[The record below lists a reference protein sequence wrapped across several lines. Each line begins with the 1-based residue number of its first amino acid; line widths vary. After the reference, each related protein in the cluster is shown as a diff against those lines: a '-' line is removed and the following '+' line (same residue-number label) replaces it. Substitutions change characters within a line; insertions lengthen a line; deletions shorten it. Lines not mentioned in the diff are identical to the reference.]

1 MDSADERP
9 EGPMDPDNKAR
20 GSSSGPSPD
29 GFGARVRNALA
40 WRYGSQVIAQII
52 TWGSTLLVVRL
63 LDPSDYGL
71 FAMSQVVL
79 AALAFLNGWG
89 FANSLIQQ
97 DSIGKRDIGQAFALL
112 LVLNF
117 GLAAAQIL
125 IAPYAALYYSEPLIE
140 DMLYIQALLFLT
152 TPFIALPSA
161 LLSRELS
168 FRTQAIANMIASI
181 AGAVTALAMAWYGY
195 GVWAL
200 VWAPIVAFTVRA
212 VGVTIAAWPLAMPV
226 FDLKGAG
233 AMVSYGGA
241 MTLCQLL
248 WIVQSQ
254 SDIFIAG
261 RTFEP
266 YDLGLYAEALFLT
279 LIVTGRFL
287 PPLNEVAF
295 PAYSELHK
303 AGHSLA
309 PYFLRSM
316 RSVAIITGPIYI
328 GLSLTAPEAIAT
340 LFGEKWMPMVPIVAG
355 LALVM
360 PLRSLEIIC
369 TPATNATGRPRIYV
383 YTSLVGAV
391 LFTAGFLVGVEYGA
405 MGLVH
410 AWWFASPLLLAFT
423 LALTLP
429 VAGVSAWEWF
439 KSIWP
444 AIVGCAAM
452 AVAVIGLRA
461 ILPDWA
467 APLRL
472 AALGATG
479 ATTYAAVIWFG
490 WRSVVHDSWAMIRR
504 RPASAPKPGGRIQTT
519 AG

>member
-1 MDSADERP
+1 MHSADERP
-9 EGPMDPDNKAR
+9 EGPVNTDGKAQA
-20 GSSSGPSPD
+20 STGPAPD
-29 GFGARVRNALA
+29 GFGARVRDALA

-97 DSIGKRDIGQAFALL
+97 ESIGKRDIGQAFAML

-140 DMLYIQALLFLT
+140 DMLHIQALLFLT

-168 FRTQAIANMIASI
+168 FRTQAIANMIAAI
-181 AGAVTALAMAWYGY
+181 AGAITALVMAWYGF

-200 VWAPIVAFTVRA
+200 VWAPIVSFAVRA
-212 VGVTIAAWPLAMPV
+212 VALTIGAWPLTLPV
-226 FDLKGAG
+226 FDLRGAG

-241 MTLCQLL
+241 MTLCQML

-316 RSVAIITGPIYI
+316 RSVAIVTGPIYI
-328 GLSLTAPEAIAT
+328 GLALTAPEAIAT
-340 LFGEKWMPMVPIVAG
+340 LFGEKWLPMVPIVAS
-355 LALVM
+355 LALIM
-360 PLRSLEIIC
+360 PFRSLEIIC

-383 YTSLVGAV
+383 YTSLAGAV

-410 AWWFASPLLLAFT
+410 AWWVASPLLLAFT

-429 VAGVSAWEWF
+429 VVGVTVWEWG
-439 KSIWP
+439 KAIWP
-444 AIVGCAAM
+444 AIVACAAM
-452 AVAVIGLRA
+452 AAAVSGLRM
-461 ILPDWA
+461 ILPDWP
-467 APLRL
+467 APLGL
-472 AALGATG
+472 AALAATG
-479 ATTYAAVIWFG
+479 AATYAAVIWFG
-490 WRSVVHDSWAMIRR
+490 WRGVVHESWAMIRQ
-504 RPASAPKPGGRIQTT
+504 RPASGPQPGGRMQTT

>member
-1 MDSADERP
+1 MTGSDQRSGGKRDQAGQAPDPAGQAP
-9 EGPMDPDNKAR
+9 EG
-20 GSSSGPSPD
+20 
-29 GFGARVRNALA
+29 FGGRVRNALA
-40 WRYGSQVIAQII
+40 WRYGSQIVAQII

-97 DSIGKRDIGQAFALL
+97 ETIGKRDIGQAFALL
-112 LVLNF
+112 LALNF
-117 GLAAAQIL
+117 GLAAIQFL
-125 IAPYAALYYSEPLIE
+125 IAPYAALYYREPLIE
-140 DMLYIQALLFLT
+140 DMLHIQALLFLT

-168 FRTQAIANMIASI
+168 FRSQAIANIIASVT
-181 AGAVTALAMAWYGY
+181 GAITALAMAWYGY

-212 VGVTIAAWPLAMPV
+212 IGVTIAAWPLTMPV
-226 FDLKGAG
+226 FDFKGAG

-241 MTLCQLL
+241 MTLCQML

-261 RTFEP
+261 RIFEP
-266 YDLGLYAEALFLT
+266 YELGLYAEALFLT

-303 AGHSLA
+303 AGLSLA
-309 PYFLRSM
+309 PYFLRSV
-316 RSVAIITGPIYI
+316 RTVAILTAPIHI
-328 GLSLTAPEAIAT
+328 GLALTAPEAIAT
-340 LFGEKWMPMVPIVAG
+340 LFGAKWLPMAPIVSG
-355 LALVM
+355 LALIM

-369 TPATNATGRPRIYV
+369 APATNATGRARIDV
-383 YTSLVGAV
+383 YASIVGAV
-391 LFTAGFLVGVEYGA
+391 VFATGFYVGVEYGA

-410 AWWFASPLLLAFT
+410 AWWVAAPLLLAFT

-429 VAGVSAWEWF
+429 IAGVGAFAWV
-439 KSIWP
+439 KAIWP
-444 AIVGCAAM
+444 AIVGCTAM
-452 AVAVIGLRA
+452 AMVVLALKMV
-461 ILPDWA
+461 LPDWP

-472 AALGATG
+472 AAMAATG
-479 ATTYAAVIWFG
+479 GLTYAVVIWLG
-490 WRSVVHDSWAMIRR
+490 WRSTVYESWAMIRR
-504 RPASAPKPGGRIQTT
+504 RPSFVPMPGDQIQTT

>member
-1 MDSADERP
+1 MDGTNPRPSGARHEDRRSPDPAGPAP
-9 EGPMDPDNKAR
+9 EGFAT
-20 GSSSGPSPD
+20 
-29 GFGARVRNALA
+29 RVRSALA
-40 WRYGSQVIAQII
+40 WRYGSQVVAQVI

-97 DSIGKRDIGQAFALL
+97 ERIGKRDIGQVFALL
-112 LVLNF
+112 LTLNF
-117 GLAAAQIL
+117 ALAAMQLL
-125 IAPYAALYYSEPLIE
+125 IAPYAALYYGEPLIA

-168 FRTQAIANMIASI
+168 FRTQAFANIVASVF
-181 AGAVTALAMAWYGY
+181 GAVTALVMAWFGY

-200 VWAPIVAFTVRA
+200 VWAPIVAFAVRA
-212 VGVTIAAWPLAMPV
+212 VGVTIAAWPLTMPV
-226 FDLKGAG
+226 FDFKGAG

-241 MTLCQLL
+241 MTLCQML

-266 YDLGLYAEALFLT
+266 YELGLYAEALFLT

-303 AGHSLA
+303 VGLSLA

-316 RSVAIITGPIYI
+316 RTVAILTGPIYI
-328 GLSLTAPEAIAT
+328 GLALTAPEAIAT
-340 LFGEKWMPMVPIVAG
+340 LFGEKWMPMAPIVTG
-355 LALVM
+355 LALIM

-369 TPATNATGRPRIYV
+369 APATNATGQPRLDV
-383 YTSLVGAV
+383 YTSLAGAA
-391 LFTAGFLVGVEYGA
+391 LFTTGFWIGVDYGA
-405 MGLVH
+405 LGLVQT
-410 AWWFASPLLLAFT
+410 WWVAAPLLLAFT
-423 LALTLP
+423 LTLTLP

-439 KSIWP
+439 RSIWP
-444 AIVGCAAM
+444 AIIGCAAM
-452 AVAVIGLRA
+452 AAAVLA
-461 ILPDWA
+461 LKTVLPEWP
-467 APLRL
+467 APFRL
-472 AALGATG
+472 AAMGATG
-479 ATTYAAVIWFG
+479 ALTYSAVIWFG
-490 WRSVVHDSWAMIRR
+490 WRSVVQDSWAMIRQ
-504 RPASAPKPGGRIQTT
+504 RPASVPKPGDRIHTT

>member
-1 MDSADERP
+1 MRS
-9 EGPMDPDNKAR
+9 
-20 GSSSGPSPD
+20 
-29 GFGARVRNALA
+29 ALA
-40 WRYGSQVIAQII
+40 WRYGSQVVAQII

-97 DSIGKRDIGQAFALL
+97 ESIGKRDIGQAFALL
-112 LVLNF
+112 LALNF
-117 GLAAAQIL
+117 GLAILQIL
-125 IAPYAALYYSEPLIE
+125 IAPYAALYYGEPLIE
-140 DMLYIQALLFLT
+140 TMLYIQALLFLT

-168 FRTQAIANMIASI
+168 FRTQAFANIIASVF
-181 AGAVTALAMAWYGY
+181 GALTALGMAWYGF

-200 VWAPIVAFTVRA
+200 VWAPIIAFAVRA
-212 VGVTIAAWPLAMPV
+212 VGVTVAAWPLTMPV
-226 FDLKGAG
+226 FNFKGAG

-241 MTLCQLL
+241 MTLCQML

-261 RTFEP
+261 RLFDP
-266 YDLGLYAEALFLT
+266 YELGLYAEALFLT

-303 AGHSLA
+303 AGRSLG
-309 PYFLRSM
+309 PYFLRSV
-316 RSVAIITGPIYI
+316 RTVAILTGPIYI
-328 GLSLTAPEAIAT
+328 GLALTAPEAIAT
-340 LFGEKWMPMVPIVAG
+340 LFGSKWMPMAPIVAG
-355 LALVM
+355 LALIM

-369 TPATNATGRPRIYV
+369 APATNATGRPRIDV

-391 LFTAGFLVGVEYGA
+391 VFTTGFLIGVDYGA
-405 MGLVH
+405 LGLVQ
-410 AWWFASPLLLAFT
+410 AWWVAAPLLLVFT
-423 LALTLP
+423 LTLTLP
-429 VAGVSAWEWF
+429 IAGVGAWEWF
-439 KSIWP
+439 GSIWP

-452 AVAVIGLRA
+452 AVAVLA
-461 ILPDWA
+461 LKTVLPDWP
-467 APLRL
+467 APFRL
-472 AALGATG
+472 AAMAATG
-479 ATTYAAVIWFG
+479 ALTYSAVIWFG
-490 WRSVVHDSWAMIRR
+490 WRKVVEESWAMIRQ
-504 RPASAPKPGGRIQTT
+504 RPASAPMPGDRIQTT

>member
-1 MDSADERP
+1 MESTDQRPGGARDEVRQGPNPAGPAP
-9 EGPMDPDNKAR
+9 EGFA
-20 GSSSGPSPD
+20 G
-29 GFGARVRNALA
+29 RVRNALA

-97 DSIGKRDIGQAFALL
+97 EKVGKRDIGQVFALML
-112 LVLNF
+112 SLNF
-117 GLAAAQIL
+117 ALATMQFL
-125 IAPYAALYYSEPLIE
+125 IAPYAALYYGEPLIE
-140 DMLYIQALLFLT
+140 DMLHIQALLFLT

-168 FRTQAIANMIASI
+168 FRTQAFANIIASV
-181 AGAVTALAMAWYGY
+181 AGAVTALVMAWYGY

-212 VGVTIAAWPLAMPV
+212 VGVTIAAWPLTMPV
-226 FDLKGAG
+226 FDFKGAG

-241 MTLCQLL
+241 MTLCQML

-261 RTFEP
+261 RIFDP
-266 YDLGLYAEALFLT
+266 HDLGLYAEALFLT

-303 AGHSLA
+303 AGLSLA
-309 PYFLRSM
+309 PYFLRSV
-316 RSVAIITGPIYI
+316 RTVAILTAPIHI
-328 GLSLTAPEAIAT
+328 GLALTAPEAIAT
-340 LFGEKWMPMVPIVAG
+340 LFGTKWIPMAPIVAG
-355 LALVM
+355 LALIM

-369 TPATNATGRPRIYV
+369 APATNATGRARIDV
-383 YTSLVGAV
+383 YTSMAGAA
-391 LFTAGFLVGVEYGA
+391 LFTTGFFFGVEYGA

-410 AWWFASPLLLAFT
+410 AWWVAAPLLLAFT
-423 LALTLP
+423 LTLTLP
-429 VAGVSAWEWF
+429 VAGVRAFDWF
-439 KSIWP
+439 RSVWP

-452 AVAVIGLRA
+452 AVAVLA
-461 ILPDWA
+461 LKTVLPDWA

-472 AALGATG
+472 AAMAATG
-479 ATTYAAVIWFG
+479 AVTYAAVIWLG
-490 WRSVVHDSWAMIRR
+490 WRSVVSDSWALVRQ
-504 RPASAPKPGGRIQTT
+504 RPSSVPMPGDRIQTT

>member
-1 MDSADERP
+1 MESTDHQSNGQSDVSGSAQ
-9 EGPMDPDNKAR
+9 GASA
-20 GSSSGPSPD
+20 SSSD

-40 WRYGSQVIAQII
+40 WRYGSQVVAQII

-112 LVLNF
+112 LVLNL
-117 GLAAAQIL
+117 GLAAVQIL
-125 IAPYAALYYSEPLIE
+125 IAPYAALYYSEPLVE
-140 DMLYIQALLFLT
+140 DMLHIQALLFLT

-168 FRTQAIANMIASI
+168 FRTQAVANMIASI
-181 AGAVTALAMAWYGY
+181 AGAGTALAMAWHGY

-200 VWAPIVAFTVRA
+200 VWAPIVAFAVRA

-226 FDLKGAG
+226 FDFRGAG

-261 RTFEP
+261 RSFEP

-303 AGHSLA
+303 GGHSLA

-328 GLSLTAPEAIAT
+328 GLALTAPEAVAT
-340 LFGEKWMPMVPIVAG
+340 LFGEKWLPMAPIVAG

-360 PLRSLEIIC
+360 PARSLEIIC

-383 YTSLVGAV
+383 YTSMAGAL
-391 LFTAGFLVGVEYGA
+391 LFTTGFFIGVEYGA

-410 AWWFASPLLLAFT
+410 AWWVASPLLLAFT
-423 LALTLP
+423 LWLTLP
-429 VAGVSAWEWF
+429 AAGVGAWEWF
-439 KSIWP
+439 KSVWP
-444 AIVGCAAM
+444 AIVGCATM
-452 AVAVIGLRA
+452 AIAVIGLRT
-461 ILPDWA
+461 ILPDWS

-472 AALGATG
+472 AALGAAG
-479 ATTYAAVIWFG
+479 AATYAAVIWFG
-490 WRSVVHDSWAMIRR
+490 WRSVVSDSWAMIRR
-504 RPASAPKPGGRIQTT
+504 RPASVPEPGGRMQTT